1 VRILRLFQYQDG
13 TSGQGQFTGKKESDR
28 ASPGNDD
35 IVRRLIWVVIHEC
48 LVPDRGR
55 ALRFRRCLWNAIP
68 LYWNGV
74 PFVSSWVMA
83 KKVRKGHRREE
94 SLTRDRII
102 EASIE
107 LLDSSG
113 ESGLTF
119 RALSERLATGPGAIY
134 WHIANKSDLLA
145 AACDAVVARTMNET
159 VVTTPEAT
167 IRAVALGLF
176 DVIDEHPWVG
186 SALTSSPGLSP
197 IVRILER
204 VGQQIRA
211 FGVPDEQQWA
221 SVGALMAYILGVSG
235 QNAANGQLARTRG
248 LDRSEF
254 LEAVSTAWSQ
264 LDPQE
269 YPFARSIARQIRD
282 HDDRVD
288 FLAGIDLILSGIKSS
303 RGC

>member
-1 VRILRLFQYQDG
+1 MV
-13 TSGQGQFTGKKESDR
+13 KKAHRS
-28 ASPGNDD
+28 
-35 IVRRLIWVVIHEC
+35 
-48 LVPDRGR
+48 
-55 ALRFRRCLWNAIP
+55 
-68 LYWNGV
+68 
-74 PFVSSWVMA
+74 
-83 KKVRKGHRREE
+83 HRREE
-94 SLTRDRII
+94 SLSRDRII

-119 RALSERLATGPGAIY
+119 RALSERLATGAGAIY
-134 WHIANKSDLLA
+134 WHIANKNDLLA
-145 AACDAVVARTMNET
+145 AACDAVVTRAMNEI

-197 IVRILER
+197 IVRILEPIGR
-204 VGQQIRA
+204 QIRA
-211 FGVPDEQQWA
+211 LGVPDEQQWA
-221 SVGALMAYILGVSG
+221 SLGALMAYILGVSR
-235 QNAANGQLARTRG
+235 QNAANRELARTRG
-248 LDRSEF
+248 LDRSDF
-254 LEAVSTAWSQ
+254 LKAVSTAWSQ

-269 YPFARSIARQIRD
+269 YPFARSVARQIRD

-288 FLAGIDLILSGIKSS
+288 FLTGIDLILSGIKSS